1 MANKIHDGHRERMR
15 ERIRRSGLSALQEHE
30 MLEYILYAFIPRKDT
45 NEIAHALI
53 DKFGS
58 FAGVLN
64 ADENRLAEVAGMT
77 ANAALFISA
86 LPDVFRAYIDDLDK
100 QKPSLKGRGVARS
113 YMGNRL
119 YGVKE
124 EQLHVAALDAHDNL
138 ICCRCISK
146 GSGDAVELSVR
157 AIVDFALNNKASG
170 LLVAH
175 NHPSGNVNPSQKDI
189 EMARELYITLSSVG
203 VELQD
208 HFIFCGSDYYSFEE
222 QGKLERIRNAKNC
235 LKEGINFYE

>member
-1 MANKIHDGHRERMR
+1 MR
-15 ERIRRSGLSALQEHE
+15 ERIRRSGLSTLQEHE
-30 MLEYILYAFIPRKDT
+30 MLEYILYAFVPRKDT

-53 DKFGS
+53 DRFGS

-64 ADENRLAEVAGMT
+64 ADEKRLAEIAGMT
-77 ANAALFISA
+77 ENAALFLCN

-100 QKPSLKGRGVARS
+100 QKPVLKGRGAARTF
-113 YMGNRL
+113 MGNRL

-138 ICCRCISK
+138 ICCRCIAK

-157 AIVDFALNNKASG
+157 AIVDFALNNKASS

-175 NHPSGNVNPSQKDI
+175 NHPSGNVNPSQKDV
-189 EMARELYITLSSVG
+189 EMTKELYITLSSVG
-203 VELQD
+203 VELED
-208 HFIFCGSDYYSFEE
+208 HFIFCGSEYYSFEE
-222 QGKLERIRNAKNC
+222 QREVGQNKKRKELFERRNKL
-235 LKEGINFYE
+235 L

>member
-1 MANKIHDGHRERMR
+1 MR
-15 ERIRRSGLSALQEHE
+15 ERIRRSGLSTLQEHE
-30 MLEYILYAFIPRKDT
+30 MLEYILYAFVPRKDT

-53 DKFGS
+53 DRFGS

-64 ADENRLAEVAGMT
+64 ADEKRLAEIAGMT
-77 ANAALFISA
+77 ENAALFLCN

-100 QKPSLKGRGVARS
+100 QKPALKGRGVARTF
-113 YMGNRL
+113 MGNRL

-138 ICCRCISK
+138 ICCRCIAK

-157 AIVDFALNNKASG
+157 AIVDFALNNKASS

-175 NHPSGNVNPSQKDI
+175 NHPSGNVNP
-189 EMARELYITLSSVG
+189 
-203 VELQD
+203 
-208 HFIFCGSDYYSFEE
+208 
-222 QGKLERIRNAKNC
+222 
-235 LKEGINFYE
+235 

>member
-189 EMARELYITLSSVG
+189 EMTKELYITLSSVG

-208 HFIFCGSDYYSFEE
+208 HFIFCGSEYYSFEE
-222 QGKLERIRNAKNC
+222 Q
-235 LKEGINFYE
+235 